1 MIFMKK
7 QSKQTEFLG
16 KWHVSA
22 WQILTVA
29 VLLIAAIVAGVFRVG
44 NQVKDPEMAQV
55 VLRCESRTL
64 TNQDLAYYF
73 WTEYYYALGSGAA
86 LDPSVALD
94 AQMYDES
101 RTWQQY
107 LLENVEQT
115 MVQTQ
120 VLVHQAEEEAFQ
132 MPQAQQ
138 EELDQMSAMLEASAA
153 YYGFTDESGAA
164 DVNAYLSQSY
174 GQGADAA
181 SFIQYM
187 EDSYLAAAYADALYY
202 RPSFSEDEV
211 TDYFT
216 AFADDYAEQ
225 GVLQTADHAVQ
236 IRDILIVP
244 ESTQQSDWDAAR
256 EKTEQL
262 LQTWEENGA
271 TEEVFSAL
279 AIANS
284 MDSTSAL
291 SGGLREFLDPE
302 EVDSTIAG
310 WCFDAARQP
319 GDTAALQAAD
329 GYHALYFC
337 SVSDHPYWY
346 EQALSD
352 LRYEAYVST
361 LRQLMEDADY
371 TLYPDQMV
379 LHAPGALEQA
389 S

>member
-22 WQILTVA
+22 WQILTVT

-55 VLRCESRTL
+55 VLRCEGRTL

-164 DVNAYLSQSY
+164 DVNAYLSQS
-174 GQGADAA
+174 
-181 SFIQYM
+181 
-187 EDSYLAAAYADALYY
+187 
-202 RPSFSEDEV
+202 
-211 TDYFT
+211 
-216 AFADDYAEQ
+216 
-225 GVLQTADHAVQ
+225 
-236 IRDILIVP
+236 
-244 ESTQQSDWDAAR
+244 
-256 EKTEQL
+256 
-262 LQTWEENGA
+262 
-271 TEEVFSAL
+271 
-279 AIANS
+279 
-284 MDSTSAL
+284 
-291 SGGLREFLDPE
+291 
-302 EVDSTIAG
+302 
-310 WCFDAARQP
+310 
-319 GDTAALQAAD
+319 
-329 GYHALYFC
+329 
-337 SVSDHPYWY
+337 
-346 EQALSD
+346 
-352 LRYEAYVST
+352 
-361 LRQLMEDADY
+361 
-371 TLYPDQMV
+371 
-379 LHAPGALEQA
+379 
-389 S
+389 

>member
-55 VLRCESRTL
+55 VLRCEGRTL

-115 MVQTQ
+115 MVQT
-120 VLVHQAEEEAFQ
+120 
-132 MPQAQQ
+132 
-138 EELDQMSAMLEASAA
+138 SAA

-284 MDSTSAL
+284 MDSTSANFWI
-291 SGGLREFLDPE
+291 LRR
-302 EVDSTIAG
+302 
-310 WCFDAARQP
+310 W
-319 GDTAALQAAD
+319 TAPLQA
-329 GYHALYFC
+329 GVLTPR
-337 SVSDHPYWY
+337 VS
-346 EQALSD
+346 QATP
-352 LRYEAYVST
+352 RRCRRQTATTRCIFAVSAT
-361 LRQLMEDADY
+361 THIGMNRPCPTCATRHM
-371 TLYPDQMV
+371 
-379 LHAPGALEQA
+379 
-389 S
+389 

>member
-1 MIFMKK
+1 MYFRQIKDK
-7 QSKQTEFLG
+7 Q
-16 KWHVSA
+16 
-22 WQILTVA
+22 
-29 VLLIAAIVAGVFRVG
+29 
-44 NQVKDPEMAQV
+44 
-55 VLRCESRTL
+55 
-64 TNQDLAYYF
+64 
-73 WTEYYYALGSGAA
+73 
-86 LDPSVALD
+86 
-94 AQMYDES
+94 
-101 RTWQQY
+101 
-107 LLENVEQT
+107 
-115 MVQTQ
+115 
-120 VLVHQAEEEAFQ
+120 
-132 MPQAQQ
+132 
-138 EELDQMSAMLEASAA
+138 
-153 YYGFTDESGAA
+153 
-164 DVNAYLSQSY
+164 
-174 GQGADAA
+174 
-181 SFIQYM
+181 
-187 EDSYLAAAYADALYY
+187 
-202 RPSFSEDEV
+202 
-211 TDYFT
+211 
-216 AFADDYAEQ
+216 
-225 GVLQTADHAVQ
+225 
-236 IRDILIVP
+236 IVP
-244 ESTQQSDWDAAR
+244 ESTQQSEWDAAR